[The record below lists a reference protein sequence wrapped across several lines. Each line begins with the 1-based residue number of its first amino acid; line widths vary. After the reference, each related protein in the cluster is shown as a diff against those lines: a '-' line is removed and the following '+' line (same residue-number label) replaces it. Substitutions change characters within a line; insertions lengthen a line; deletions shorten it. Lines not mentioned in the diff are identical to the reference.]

1 MSGVRLLLRILSAL
15 TLPAAITLATPH
27 GLCAQGTSGGT
38 QAQNVRAERSGSIV
52 DISYDLPD
60 AAGAVFSV
68 TIEVSSNGGQ
78 SFDIKPTSTTGDI
91 GATIGAGRG
100 KKISWDSAKDVDTLQ
115 FDQYRFR
122 VNAVRVDV
130 PPPPPPPKPSTGSL
144 VVRSTP
150 SGAAVSIDGQA
161 RGATPVTI
169 NELAVGSHRI
179 IVSKDGYLENSSQ
192 VTVEQSKTAVVEK
205 QLTAAPAPP
214 KQTGGGSNP
223 AKWIIPVAAGGA
235 VGAALALKGS
245 GTTPPPTVPC
255 TFAVVQRS
263 DSSNFTS
270 FTWTF
275 PSGGGFGFWSIT
287 VSPAGCS
294 NPSWTTS
301 TNTSWVTFS
310 PQSGTG
316 NGVVETGTLN
326 NPTTSDRTAN
336 VTIAGQTTVFF
347 ESGLPCTYTFAA
359 TDKDPTAPNP
369 TWTVPAATGAS
380 ARHVGVTTNLSTCPW
395 TTSASVPWLHL
406 APASGTGSTASGPA
420 QGVTVTWDSNTTGAV
435 RAGVITFTGGTTST
449 AFNVTQGR

>member
-223 AKWIIPVAAGGA
+223 AKWIIP
-235 VGAALALKGS
+235 ALAHD
-245 GTTPPPTVPC
+245 
-255 TFAVVQRS
+255 R
-263 DSSNFTS
+263 D
-270 FTWTF
+270 
-275 PSGGGFGFWSIT
+275 
-287 VSPAGCS
+287 AGALE
-294 NPSWTTS
+294 P
-301 TNTSWVTFS
+301 
-310 PQSGTG
+310 
-316 NGVVETGTLN
+316 
-326 NPTTSDRTAN
+326 
-336 VTIAGQTTVFF
+336 
-347 ESGLPCTYTFAA
+347 
-359 TDKDPTAPNP
+359 
-369 TWTVPAATGAS
+369 GAKR
-380 ARHVGVTTNLSTCPW
+380 ARQFLR
-395 TTSASVPWLHL
+395 ARRI
-406 APASGTGSTASGPA
+406 
-420 QGVTVTWDSNTTGAV
+420 AV
-435 RAGVITFTGGTTST
+435 RAHRIHAHRQLGTVDRQHRALDGHPHGSLDHG
-449 AFNVTQGR
+449 AWIVNDGPRARPRSQRPIRLVCPIRKSL